1 MSPAQQR
8 GIALW
13 AALLS
18 AVVCLGFLP
27 VSRLVSVLVMLAMI
41 GLIIAFWYIGSRR
54 AEPDVTLHLDDLPE
68 ATYRQPVVLVCGD
81 LPLTWP
87 QSSPVLTVTQGCWIR
102 VEDHQDLEQVARQV
116 LWLRP
121 DWGRQL
127 SVMVSVCPQK
137 HADSERLTSRLL
149 ALRWQISQLRKET
162 GHSVPLVLNGQ
173 VGSAMTNDM
182 LWQAAIAG
190 EGMRVWRESSA
201 PSSIAAW
208 VTTGGSPA
216 MQQQVLMNSLMGWFH
231 KHVKAVF
238 MDENPD
244 VPVIAPV
251 AVLWGMGPILAGSLA
266 TSVWTAW
273 LSRHTAM
280 QRVTGW
286 QPVGTDSTVI
296 SPFPDFIL
304 PLLPEGSGLTSQART
319 WRCVL
324 SLFTLAAI
332 AALLSSG
339 WNNRQLLHRVSFDI
353 SKEMMLMKSGSLT
366 LQAPVDQGYGIKI
379 QQPLRVIQ
387 GVVTGFERLGTSR
400 DETHYALTLRPR
412 LALLDRSHQ
421 NAIYQDMSVPQ
432 IVEKILRER
441 HGMRGQDFLF
451 SLTREYPRREQV
463 MQYGENDLHFIT
475 RLLGEVGIW
484 FRFTTD
490 TRLNIDVVEF
500 YDGQQ
505 GYEKGLTLPSVP
517 PSGQHS
523 QGVDAVWGM
532 ESHHSVVQKQVS
544 TRDYNYRQATQDM
557 NAQVDV
563 TRGDTTTYGEA
574 YHYADNYL
582 TPGIAY
588 ERHPAPESGAF
599 YARIRHERYLNGQT
613 QARAITSSPAL
624 SPGQVLKVTGGYE
637 VAEVF
642 ARGVVITAMRSHARR
657 DEDFCIHFD
666 GIPDSADFS
675 FRPEPGPRP
684 VMAGTLPARVTSTTE
699 NDTYGHID
707 KDGRYRVNMLFDRDS
722 WETGFES
729 LWVRQSRPYA
739 GDTYGLHLPLLAGT
753 GSACSLIVTFACTS
767 VTRTA

>member
-41 GLIIAFWYIGSRR
+41 GLIIAFWYIASRR

-149 ALRWQISQLRKET
+149 ALRWQICQLRKET

-216 MQQQVLMNSLMGWFH
+216 MQQQVLINSLMGWFH

-339 WNNRQLLHRVSFDI
+339 WNNRQLVHRVSFDI
-353 SKEMMLMKSGSLT
+353 ARYDSISMDNYDQKASAVAILRADAVLLDDLARNGVPARLGLGLYQGERLRIPVLDAIRAYVPPPPEPQPKPKPVPKIVRLDSMSLFDSGKFVLKAGSTKMLVNSLVGIKAKPGWLIVVSGHTDNTGNPQLNQMLSLKRAEAVRNWMRDT
-366 LQAPVDQGYGIKI
+366 GDVPESCFAVQGYGESR
-379 QQPLRVIQ
+379 PAATNDTPEGRALNRRVEIS
-387 GVVTGFERLGTSR
+387 L
-400 DETHYALTLRPR
+400 
-412 LALLDRSHQ
+412 
-421 NAIYQDMSVPQ
+421 VPQ
-432 IVEKILRER
+432 ANAC
-441 HGMRGQDFLF
+441 Q
-451 SLTREYPRREQV
+451 
-463 MQYGENDLHFIT
+463 
-475 RLLGEVGIW
+475 
-484 FRFTTD
+484 
-490 TRLNIDVVEF
+490 
-500 YDGQQ
+500 
-505 GYEKGLTLPSVP
+505 LP
-517 PSGQHS
+517 G
-523 QGVDAVWGM
+523 
-532 ESHHSVVQKQVS
+532 K
-544 TRDYNYRQATQDM
+544 
-557 NAQVDV
+557 
-563 TRGDTTTYGEA
+563 
-574 YHYADNYL
+574 
-582 TPGIAY
+582 
-588 ERHPAPESGAF
+588 HPAPSQDDGASQ
-599 YARIRHERYLNGQT
+599 LNG
-613 QARAITSSPAL
+613 
-624 SPGQVLKVTGGYE
+624 E
-637 VAEVF
+637 
-642 ARGVVITAMRSHARR
+642 
-657 DEDFCIHFD
+657 
-666 GIPDSADFS
+666 
-675 FRPEPGPRP
+675 
-684 VMAGTLPARVTSTTE
+684 
-699 NDTYGHID
+699 
-707 KDGRYRVNMLFDRDS
+707 
-722 WETGFES
+722 
-729 LWVRQSRPYA
+729 
-739 GDTYGLHLPLLAGT
+739 
-753 GSACSLIVTFACTS
+753 
-767 VTRTA
+767 